1 MTPRRP
7 ALTEQSPG
15 MRKPQIRGLAY
26 FPKKEQN
33 CSKLVISNVSVPPL
47 FLEKSVHLSVRKG
60 EKASLVCEAR
70 GDEPMD
76 IFWRRSG
83 IAILDDEDAR

>member
-1 MTPRRP
+1 M
-7 ALTEQSPG
+7 
-15 MRKPQIRGLAY
+15 
-26 FPKKEQN
+26 
-33 CSKLVISNVSVPPL
+33 
-47 FLEKSVHLSVRKG
+47 HLSVRKG